1 MKMVLRFFLPL
12 LLGIFLMW
20 WVFKG
25 QNFQGLADSLS
36 KAHYSWLLISIGC
49 GLLSHLV
56 RAMRWKVLMQP
67 LGYQPTLWNTFNAVM
82 VGYIANL
89 AFPRMG
95 EVSKCGSLAKKESL
109 AVDKLLGTVVVERL
123 WDLISLLVIA
133 TVVVLVNLSLFAQPI
148 IEFTEAKAGAINW
161 WKIAVLGVIGLLLI
175 ASIPWLLRQIRQQ
188 AGGKA
193 WFIKLNDFIKGIAE
207 GLKAFRK
214 MERKGLFL
222 VLTTLI
228 WLLYWLMVY
237 LCVFSIQATSNM
249 DFNDGWMLLVVG
261 SFGIVAPVQ
270 GGIGA
275 YHAIMVAFLTH
286 LPHRTISESD
296 ALVFATLSHA
306 NQTVM
311 IIVVGFI
318 SLLILFFSPN
328 RKGHVIKG

>member
-1 MKMVLRFFLPL
+1 MKMLLRFFLPL
-12 LLGIFLMW
+12 VLGIFLMW
-20 WVFKG
+20 WVFKE
-25 QNFQGLADSLS
+25 QDFQLLADNLA
-36 KAHYSWLLISIGC
+36 KADYSWLLISIGC

-67 LGYQPTLWNTFNAVM
+67 LGYQPTLWNTFHAVM

-109 AVDKLLGTVVVERL
+109 AVEKLLGTVVVERL
-123 WDLISLLVIA
+123 WDLISLLIISA
-133 TVVVLVNLSLFAQPI
+133 AVVVINLTLFADPI
-148 IEFTEAKAGAINW
+148 MEFVESKSGTINW
-161 WKIAVLGVIGLLLI
+161 WIPATLGVIGVLML
-175 ASIPWLLRQIRQQ
+175 ASLPWFLRQIRQK
-188 AGGKA
+188 AGSKS
-193 WFIKLNDFIKGIAE
+193 WFIKINDFIKGVVE
-207 GLKAFRK
+207 GLAAFKK

-222 VLTTLI
+222 LLTALI

-237 LCVFSIQATSNM
+237 LCVFSIEATSNM

-286 LPHRTISESD
+286 LPHRTINGDD

-306 NQTVM
+306 NQTIM

-318 SLLILFFSPN
+318 SLLVMFFTPN
-328 RKGHVIKG
+328 RKGHVAKR

>member
-1 MKMVLRFFLPL
+1 MKILLRFFLPL
-12 LLGIFLMW
+12 ALGVFLMW
-20 WVFKG
+20 WVFKE
-25 QNFQGLADSLS
+25 QDFQGLADSLA
-36 KAHYSWLLISIGC
+36 KANYSWLLLSIAC

-67 LGYQPTLWNTFNAVM
+67 LGYQPTLWNTFHAVM

-95 EVSKCGSLAKKESL
+95 EVSKCGSLAKKETL

-123 WDLISLLVIA
+123 WDLISLLVISL
-133 TVVVLVNLSLFAQPI
+133 VVVFFNLTLFSRPI
-148 IEFTEAKAGAINW
+148 LDFVASKSGTINW
-161 WKIAVLGVIGLLLI
+161 WALAFIAVFVLVFLV
-175 ASIPWLLRQIRQQ
+175 SIPWMLRLIRKK
-188 AGGKA
+188 AGGNA
-193 WFIKLNDFIKGIAE
+193 WFIRLNDFVRGISE
-207 GLKAFRK
+207 GFKAFKK
-214 MERKGLFL
+214 MEQKGLFL
-222 VLTTLI
+222 LLTSFI

-237 LCVFSIQATSNM
+237 LCVFSIEATSNM
-249 DFNDGWMLLVVG
+249 DINDGWMLLVVG

-286 LPHRTISESD
+286 LPHRTIVESD

-318 SLLILFFSPN
+318 SLLIMFFSPN
-328 RKGHVIKG
+328 RKGHVNQK

>member
-1 MKMVLRFFLPL
+1 MKMLLRFFLPL
-12 LLGIFLMW
+12 MLGIFLMW
-20 WVFKG
+20 WVFKE
-25 QNFQGLADSLS
+25 QDFQLLADNLA
-36 KAHYSWLLISIGC
+36 KADYSWLLISIGC

-67 LGYQPTLWNTFNAVM
+67 LGYQPTLWNTFHAVM

-109 AVDKLLGTVVVERL
+109 AVEKLLGTVVVERL
-123 WDLISLLVIA
+123 WDLISLLIISA
-133 TVVVLVNLSLFAQPI
+133 AVVVINLTLFADPI
-148 IEFTEAKAGAINW
+148 MEFVESKSGTINW
-161 WKIAVLGVIGLLLI
+161 WIPATLGVIGVLML
-175 ASIPWLLRQIRQQ
+175 ASLPWFLRQIRQK
-188 AGGKA
+188 AGSKS
-193 WFIKLNDFIKGIAE
+193 WFIKINDFINGVVE
-207 GLKAFRK
+207 GLAAFKK

-222 VLTTLI
+222 LLTALI

-237 LCVFSIQATSNM
+237 LCVFSIEATSNM

-286 LPHRTISESD
+286 LPHRTINGDD

-306 NQTVM
+306 NQTIM

-318 SLLILFFSPN
+318 SLLVMFFTPN
-328 RKGHVIKG
+328 RKGHVAKR